1 LFKFVMW
8 HVRKMYNP
16 ETIDVVP
23 YKGKIE
29 PSRRQN
35 LVIYEDSQQH
45 AYYFLPGQVNCQY
58 NIE

>member
-1 LFKFVMW
+1 MW

-23 YKGKIE
+23 YKGKID